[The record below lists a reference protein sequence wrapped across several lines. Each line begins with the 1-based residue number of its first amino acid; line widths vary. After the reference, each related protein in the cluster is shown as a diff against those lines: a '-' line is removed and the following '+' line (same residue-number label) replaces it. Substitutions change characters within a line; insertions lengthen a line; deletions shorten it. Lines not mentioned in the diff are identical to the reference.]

1 MKRKGTEVRQ
11 NNVPPKKERK
21 ITMKEERISPKKGKD
36 ALYIACLNVAKN
48 LLCAEML
55 NKDYVSYK
63 TLSEAMLATST
74 VVVRR
79 LLDKLGYGKVPYSDS
94 KDDEERAEI
103 LYENLKVFQL
113 AGLKDYANELKT
125 KQGKEKAKHRLVRG
139 KFPNGYKTKKKL
151 EEKQKQEE
159 IEKAQAQAQRA
170 FDEMED

>member
-1 MKRKGTEVRQ
+1 MAD
-11 NNVPPKKERK
+11 KK
-21 ITMKEERISPKKGKD
+21 IISPKKGKD

-48 LLCAEML
+48 LLCADML
-55 NKDYVSYK
+55 NKEYVSYK
-63 TLSEAMLATST
+63 TLADAMLASST
-74 VVVRR
+74 IQVRR
-79 LLDKLGYGKVPYSDS
+79 LFDKLGYDKAPYADNLSE
-94 KDDEERAEI
+94 EERADV

-125 KQGKEKAKHRLVRG
+125 KIGKEKAKKRLVRG